1 MSRLHSYY
9 DRTARNYSLN
19 WAIAIIAI
27 FTFISSLG
35 LFQFLKY
42 LQRGDDFYLLVGPID
57 FLIGVFGVYRG
68 VHITHAVVRRMIAES
83 PSARPAPISE
93 N

>member
-1 MSRLHSYY
+1 MSRPLSKH
-9 DRTARNYSLN
+9 DKTARSYSLN
-19 WAIAIIAI
+19 WAVAMVAI

-42 LQRGDDFYLLVGPID
+42 FQRGDEFYLLAGPLD
-57 FLIGVFGVYRG
+57 FLVGVFGVYRS
-68 VHITHAVVRRMIAES
+68 VHMTHAVVRRMIAES
-83 PSARPAPISE
+83 HQPAE